1 MYKGFAG
8 ILTAILVVLAY
19 LPLNVQAASA
29 VPAISFVADW
39 YNTDN
44 GTYIIL
50 TNKGTLGTGV
60 DGHTWQVYEK
70 AVDSYTRGTYRMYN
84 KENKIE
90 ITVIN
95 TTHTTVLLKTYMNNP
110 RLNCS
115 KGFNKASSSF

>member
-50 TNKGTLGTGV
+50 TNKGTLGTGATPYA
-60 DGHTWQVYEK
+60 DRGSRHGLRYAGCGFFLLSLLQAGNREK
-70 AVDSYTRGTYRMYN
+70 SRKQDSFCDR
-84 KENKIE
+84 
-90 ITVIN
+90 
-95 TTHTTVLLKTYMNNP
+95 
-110 RLNCS
+110 
-115 KGFNKASSSF
+115 